1 MFISNC
7 TLGVSKGNGIKFV
20 MGDMVEAAVAR
31 GSCDMGVLHICMH
44 QLHVL
49 HDCIS

>member
-7 TLGVSKGNGIKFV
+7 TLCVSKGNGIKFV